1 MILVLLIML
10 FTILQIDS
18 AATAIPAAPQVV
30 EQSYSLIEMC
40 VKGGWLML
48 VLLVLSVIAI
58 YIFGQKLWMT
68 IRANKN
74 NAYFMREISD
84 KLQSNKRRSAMDYCD
99 LAGTPLSATVKRGIE
114 KIDLTD
120 AEVKA
125 SMEAAGSHEI
135 SRLEKGLPLLASIAG
150 GAPMIGFL
158 GTVSGMIRAFFNM
171 SNAGNNVDISLLSSG
186 IYEAMVTTVGG
197 LIVGIVAYFAYNVL
211 VERIDRVADGLDEG
225 IEQFMD
231 ILQQESQEQQ

>member
-1 MILVLLIML
+1 ML
-10 FTILQIDS
+10 STILQIDS
-18 AATAIPAAPQVV
+18 AATAAQVAPQVV

-40 VKGGWLML
+40 LKGGWLMIVL
-48 VLLVLSVIAI
+48 VILSIIAI

-74 NAYFMREISD
+74 NAYFLREISD

-99 LAGTPLSATVKRGIE
+99 SVGTPLSATVKRGIE
-114 KIDLTD
+114 KLDLSD

-125 SMEAAGSHEI
+125 AMEAAGSHEI
-135 SRLEKGLPLLASIAG
+135 SRLEKGLPALASIAG

-197 LIVGIVAYFAYNVL
+197 LVVGIIAYFAYNFL
-211 VERIDRVADGLDEG
+211 VERIDRVADG

>member
-1 MILVLLIML
+1 ML
-10 FTILQIDS
+10 STILQIDS
-18 AATAIPAAPQVV
+18 AATAAQVAPQVV

-40 VKGGWLML
+40 LKGGWLMIVL
-48 VLLVLSVIAI
+48 VILSIIAI

-74 NAYFMREISD
+74 NAYFLREISD

-99 LAGTPLSATVKRGIE
+99 SVGTPLSATVKRGIE
-114 KIDLTD
+114 KLDLPD

-125 SMEAAGSHEI
+125 AMEAAGSHEI
-135 SRLEKGLPLLASIAG
+135 SRLEKGLPALASIAG

-197 LIVGIVAYFAYNVL
+197 LVVGIIAYFAYNFL
-211 VERIDRVADGLDEG
+211 VERIDRVADGIDDG

-231 ILQQESQEQQ
+231 LLQQESQEQQ